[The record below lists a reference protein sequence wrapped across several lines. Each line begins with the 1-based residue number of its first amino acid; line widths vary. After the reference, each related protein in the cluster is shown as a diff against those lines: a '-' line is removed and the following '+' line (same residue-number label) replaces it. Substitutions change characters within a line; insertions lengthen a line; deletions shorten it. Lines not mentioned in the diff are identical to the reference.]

1 MKSLREML
9 NSDQRNKDTKSKA
22 FLTRQKLEN
31 GKYILLPGYEVD
43 YMEQNAAEDIVFR
56 HELYTQGQAGFNSR
70 NVKAKRKF
78 DVDHKVSQSDLK
90 NKRDVIDQT

>member
-1 MKSLREML
+1 MKSLNEL
-9 NSDQRNKDTKSKA
+9 LRNNQTERDSKSKA

-43 YMEQNAAEDIVFR
+43 YNEQNAKEEIVFR

-78 DVDHKVSQSDLK
+78 DVDHKVSQSDIK